1 MPGGLHPH
9 AHAEAS
15 RLQLSV
21 ELLGFSITVVQ
32 WSFTALT
39 SLFHK
44 KCNRLKA
51 RVVIYAYNHHVRLL
65 SPEPAVVKK
74 PQFTRV
80 KQPTSL
86 CNHVPFCSGV
96 ISETGL
102 VPRRLIL
109 AAILRTPRVRVTRVQ
124 FEAGLVISMAQMAAG
139 RMYMDARKFPAS
151 SQASGVRNQ

>member
-9 AHAEAS
+9 AHADAS

-32 WSFTALT
+32 WSFTALP

-44 KCNRLKA
+44 KCNLLKA

-65 SPEPAVVKK
+65 SPEPAVVKQ

-80 KQPTSL
+80 KEPTLL
-86 CNHVPFCSGV
+86 CNHLFRFPSSHKGNLLSGK
-96 ISETGL
+96 
-102 VPRRLIL
+102 
-109 AAILRTPRVRVTRVQ
+109 AITCVLRPCWRW
-124 FEAGLVISMAQMAAG
+124 L
-139 RMYMDARKFPAS
+139 
-151 SQASGVRNQ
+151 SQLSL

>member
-44 KCNRLKA
+44 KCNLLKA

-65 SPEPAVVKK
+65 SPEPAVVKETTVYSGEAADIVM
-74 PQFTRV
+74 QSCA
-80 KQPTSL
+80 SL
-86 CNHVPFCSGV
+86 KVVARTGESTTLVLQSPLWRILNVPLSCPKS
-96 ISETGL
+96 L
-102 VPRRLIL
+102 
-109 AAILRTPRVRVTRVQ
+109 
-124 FEAGLVISMAQMAAG
+124 
-139 RMYMDARKFPAS
+139 
-151 SQASGVRNQ
+151 